1 MSHSDWTAAVS
12 PKVNGAWNLHNV
24 LTEKGHSLDFFLLTS
39 SLFTTIEHPGQ
50 GNYNAANTFLEAFCQ
65 YRHSLG
71 LAASVLNIC
80 PIDRIG
86 FFANNPSARQK
97 MNDQG
102 FHFLDENAFL
112 DFATS
117 SILNSDPRPS
127 PQTRKGTAW
136 KNPCHLFMGLH
147 SPLALSDPAN
157 RASWRR
163 DRRMGF
169 YHNAEATSTSG
180 KIAPASL
187 TSASSPHDEALAT
200 LLVASRSDRSLL
212 TQSAA
217 HRTIAIAIG
226 RQVLRQRL
234 RDEDGEIDVGMGLAQ
249 MGVDSLVAVE
259 LRRWIRI
266 KMGADVSV
274 VEMVAGRTLEEVGAL
289 VAGKIAGDDD
299 RDGGGEQK

>member
-1 MSHSDWTAAVS
+1 MSHSDWTTAVS

-24 LTEKGHSLDFFLLTS
+24 LTETGQSLDFFLLTS

-86 FFANNPSARQK
+86 FFADNPSASQK
-97 MNDQG
+97 MKEQG
-102 FHFLDENAFL
+102 FNFLDENAFL

-117 SILNSDPRPS
+117 SILNSL
-127 PQTRKGTAW
+127 PQPPPKGTAW

-147 SPLALSDPAN
+147 SSLALSDPTN

-169 YHNAEATSTSG
+169 YHNAVSTSDAMTSTS
-180 KIAPASL
+180 P
-187 TSASSPHDEALAT
+187 TSTFTPHDNALTT
-200 LLVASRSDRSLL
+200 LLASSRSDHSLL
-212 TQSAA
+212 AQPSA
-217 HRTIAIAIG
+217 HHVIAIAIG
-226 RQVLRQRL
+226 RQILRQRL
-234 RDEDGEIDVGMGLAQ
+234 RDEEGEIDVGMGLTQ

-266 KMGADVSV
+266 KIGADVSV
-274 VEMVAGRTLEEVGAL
+274 VEMVAGRTLEELGAL
-289 VAGKIAGDDD
+289 VAGKMGGDNGWN
-299 RDGGGEQK
+299 RGKQE

>member
-1 MSHSDWTAAVS
+1 MSHSDWTTAVS

-24 LTEKGHSLDFFLLTS
+24 LAEKGHSLDFFLLTS

-86 FFANNPSARQK
+86 FFADNPSAGQK
-97 MNDQG
+97 MKEQG
-102 FHFLDENAFL
+102 FNFLDENAFL

-117 SILNSDPRPS
+117 SILNSLPHPS
-127 PQTRKGTAW
+127 PKGTAW

-147 SPLALSDPAN
+147 SSLALSDPTN

-169 YHNAEATSTSG
+169 YHNAVSTSDEVTS
-180 KIAPASL
+180 ASL
-187 TSASSPHDEALAT
+187 TSASTPHDNALTT
-200 LLVASRSDRSLL
+200 LLVSSRSDHSLL
-212 TQSAA
+212 AQRSA
-217 HRTIAIAIG
+217 HHVIAIAIG
-226 RQVLRQRL
+226 RQILRQRL
-234 RDEDGEIDVGMGLAQ
+234 RDEEGEIDVGMGLTQ

-266 KMGADVSV
+266 KTGADVSV
-274 VEMVAGRTLEEVGAL
+274 VEMVAGRTLEELGAL
-289 VAGKIAGDDD
+289 VAGKIAGDNGGD
-299 RDGGGEQK
+299 REGKQE

>member
-12 PKVNGAWNLHNV
+12 PKVNGAWNLHTV
-24 LTEKGHSLDFFLLTS
+24 LAEKGHSLDFFLLTS

-86 FFANNPSARQK
+86 FFKDNPSARQK
-97 MNDQG
+97 MQEQG

-117 SILNSDPRPS
+117 SILNSEPQPS
-127 PQTRKGTAW
+127 QKGSAW
-136 KNPCHLFMGLH
+136 KNRCHLFMGLY

-169 YHNAEATSTSG
+169 YHNAASISNKTTS
-180 KIAPASL
+180 ASL
-187 TSASSPHDEALAT
+187 TSTSNPHDEALAN
-200 LLVASRSDRSLL
+200 LLVSSRSDHSLL
-212 TQSAA
+212 AQPSA
-217 HRTIAIAIG
+217 HHIIANAIG

-234 RDEDGEIDVGMGLAQ
+234 RDEEGEIDIGLGLAQ

-266 KMGADVSV
+266 KMGADISV

-289 VAGKIAGDDD
+289 VAGKIAGDNG
-299 RDGGGEQK
+299 REGGGEQK

>member
-24 LTEKGHSLDFFLLTS
+24 LIEKGHSLEFFLMTS

-86 FFANNPSARQK
+86 FFADSPSAREK
-97 MNDQG
+97 MKTQG

-117 SILNSDPRPS
+117 SILNSKPHS
-127 PQTRKGTAW
+127 AQQGSAW
-136 KNPCHLFMGLH
+136 KNDCHLFMGLY
-147 SPLALSDPAN
+147 SSLALSDPAN

-169 YHNAEATSTSG
+169 YHNTAPTSNKITSALVTSTSN
-180 KIAPASL
+180 L
-187 TSASSPHDEALAT
+187 HDEALAT
-200 LLVASRSDRSLL
+200 LLVSSRSDHSLL
-212 TQSAA
+212 AQPQA
-217 HRTIAIAIG
+217 HHIIADAIG
-226 RQVLRQRL
+226 RQVRRQRL
-234 RDEDGEIDVGMGLAQ
+234 RDEEEEIDVGMGLAQ

-266 KMGADVSV
+266 KIGVDISV

-289 VAGKIAGDDD
+289 VAAKIAGDDG

>member
-1 MSHSDWTAAVS
+1 M
-12 PKVNGAWNLHNV
+12 
-24 LTEKGHSLDFFLLTS
+24 
-39 SLFTTIEHPGQ
+39 
-50 GNYNAANTFLEAFCQ
+50 
-65 YRHSLG
+65 
-71 LAASVLNIC
+71 
-80 PIDRIG
+80 
-86 FFANNPSARQK
+86 
-97 MNDQG
+97 
-102 FHFLDENAFL
+102 
-112 DFATS
+112 
-117 SILNSDPRPS
+117 
-127 PQTRKGTAW
+127 
-136 KNPCHLFMGLH
+136 
-147 SPLALSDPAN
+147 
-157 RASWRR
+157 
-163 DRRMGF
+163 
-169 YHNAEATSTSG
+169 
-180 KIAPASL
+180 
-187 TSASSPHDEALAT
+187 
-200 LLVASRSDRSLL
+200 ASRSDRSLL

>member
-24 LTEKGHSLDFFLLTS
+24 LVETGHSVDFFLLTS

-71 LAASVLNIC
+71 LPASVLNIC

-86 FFANNPSARQK
+86 FFADNPSARHK
-97 MNDQG
+97 MKEQG

-117 SILNSDPRPS
+117 SILNSE
-127 PQTRKGTAW
+127 PQPLKEGSAW
-136 KNPCHLFMGLH
+136 KNRCHLFMGLY

-169 YHNAEATSTSG
+169 YHNASSSSSLNQATSVSLTSTSN
-180 KIAPASL
+180 PQ
-187 TSASSPHDEALAT
+187 DEALAT
-200 LLVASRSDRSLL
+200 LLLSARSDHSLL
-212 TQSAA
+212 AQPSGQ
-217 HRTIAIAIG
+217 HIIATAIG
-226 RQVLRQRL
+226 RQILRQRL
-234 RDEDGEIDVGMGLAQ
+234 KDEQAEVNYGMGLAQ

-266 KMGADVSV
+266 KMGADISV
-274 VEMVAGRTLEEVGAL
+274 VEMIAGRTLEEVAAL
-289 VAGKIAGDDD
+289 VAGKIIAGDE
-299 RDGGGEQK
+299 GGGEQK